1 MGIDKSTAQRILS
14 IWRKA
19 GAESP
24 EGLRKLFL
32 KRSFSRSQQIG
43 LQLLVDAASGAGA
56 FYAARTISPQELGD
70 WALAAKS
77 AMYFISSYLWI
88 GASFEF
94 FSLLALFYAA
104 YRYSTNADAFLLA
117 VQELAGG
124 SSGLSLVD
132 QAKQAVNIVKVL
144 QALDQ
149 IRDLLKGDRGEAETF
164 FANLGVF
171 LTLERAE
178 RLYGFE
184 AARYGLDDAQAADI
198 AAVFAQYDAND
209 DGFISPSEFQQ
220 LCRENA
226 ANLSEAE
233 VQAAFDLLDIDKSG
247 ALDFGEW
254 VDWFLEKRRQSL
266 WAEAGV
272 QEGGGAQE
280 AGALPGG
287 DEAGKAS

>member
-56 FYAARTISPQELGD
+56 FYAARTITPRELGD

-94 FSLLALFYAA
+94 FSLIALFYAA

-117 VQELAGG
+117 VQELAGA
-124 SSGLSLVD
+124 STGLSVVD

-149 IRDLLKGDRGEAETF
+149 IRELLKGDQAEAETF
-164 FANLGVF
+164 FANLGVY
-171 LTLERAE
+171 LTLERAQ

-198 AAVFAQYDAND
+198 AAVFARYDSND

-220 LCRENA
+220 LCRETA
-226 ANLSEAE
+226 VDLSEAE
-233 VQAAFDLLDIDKSG
+233 VRAAFDVLDIDKSG

-254 VDWFLEKRRQSL
+254 VEWFLEKRGKAML
-266 WAEAGV
+266 
-272 QEGGGAQE
+272 QE
-280 AGALPGG
+280 AGELPGSP
-287 DEAGKAS
+287 EAGEAS